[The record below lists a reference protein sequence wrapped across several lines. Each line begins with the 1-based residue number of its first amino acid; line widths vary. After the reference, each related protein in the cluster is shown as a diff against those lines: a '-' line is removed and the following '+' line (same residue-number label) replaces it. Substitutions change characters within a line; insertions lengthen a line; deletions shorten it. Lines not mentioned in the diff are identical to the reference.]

1 MTEGNQKDKPSE
13 NNTGASNEVNVPEDG
28 EQEKNGENAEQRDGD
43 NLEATAVAE
52 AADTQNPLMEE
63 AAKISPAEEK
73 PPKEMQAVEDFDLN
87 LLLDIPL
94 EITVELGRTKVQIQE
109 LLNLGPG
116 STVSLTKL
124 EGEPV
129 DILAND
135 KLIARGEVVLQ
146 NKKYGIRITEITSR
160 HEIVFFCPSRPAF
173 LPADNSLT
181 PKSISRYTSTIW
193 VLLLDPANNLQN
205 TILL

>member
-1 MTEGNQKDKPSE
+1 MKINEMLRLKMTEGNQKDKPAE
-13 NNTGASNEVNVPEDG
+13 NNTEASNQVNVPENG
-28 EQEKNGENAEQRDGD
+28 EQEKNVENAEQRDGD
-43 NLEATAVAE
+43 NLEATAAGE

-63 AAKISPAEEK
+63 ASKISPAEEE

-94 EITVELGRTKVQIQE
+94 EITVELGRTRLQIQE
-109 LLNLGPG
+109 LLSLGPG
-116 STVSLTKL
+116 STVSLSKL

-160 HEIVFFCPSRPAF
+160 MNRI
-173 LPADNSLT
+173 
-181 PKSISRYTSTIW
+181 KSIS
-193 VLLLDPANNLQN
+193 
-205 TILL
+205 

>member
-1 MTEGNQKDKPSE
+1 MTEGDKKDKDNPSE
-13 NNTGASNEVNVPEDG
+13 KDTEASDEVDAPEDG
-28 EQEKNGENAEQRDGD
+28 EQEKNIENAEQRKGD
-43 NLEATAVAE
+43 NLEATAAGE

-63 AAKISPAEEK
+63 ASKTSPAEEE
-73 PPKEMQAVEDFDLN
+73 PLKEMQVVEDFDLN

-94 EITVELGRTKVQIQE
+94 EITVELGRTRIQIQE
-109 LLNLGPG
+109 LLSLGPG
-116 STVSLTKL
+116 STVSLSKL

-160 HEIVFFCPSRPAF
+160 MDRIK
-173 LPADNSLT
+173 SL
-181 PKSISRYTSTIW
+181 S
-193 VLLLDPANNLQN
+193 
-205 TILL
+205 

>member
-1 MTEGNQKDKPSE
+1 MSEDNLNGNERSDKEEVAEQAEENNPEREGSAEPAAAPDEVSE
-13 NNTGASNEVNVPEDG
+13 NNA
-28 EQEKNGENAEQRDGD
+28 EKRTADQSVTQENAPIE
-43 NLEATAVAE
+43 TPAE
-52 AADTQNPLMEE
+52 PLAADPNGANE
-63 AAKISPAEEK
+63 I
-73 PPKEMQAVEDFDLN
+73 QAVEDFDLN

-94 EITVELGRTKVQIQE
+94 EITVELGRNRVRIQE
-109 LLNLGPG
+109 LLELAPG

-160 HEIVFFCPSRPAF
+160 MNRIK
-173 LPADNSLT
+173 SLH
-181 PKSISRYTSTIW
+181 
-193 VLLLDPANNLQN
+193 
-205 TILL
+205 

>member
-1 MTEGNQKDKPSE
+1 MTEGNPKDRDNPAE
-13 NNTGASNEVNVPEDG
+13 NNTEASNQVNVPENG
-28 EQEKNGENAEQRDGD
+28 EQEKNVENAEQRDGD
-43 NLEATAVAE
+43 NLEATAAGE

-63 AAKISPAEEK
+63 ASKISPAEEE

-94 EITVELGRTKVQIQE
+94 EITVELGRTRIQIQE
-109 LLNLGPG
+109 LLSLGPG
-116 STVSLTKL
+116 STVSLSKL

-129 DILAND
+129 DILANE

-160 HEIVFFCPSRPAF
+160 MNRI
-173 LPADNSLT
+173 
-181 PKSISRYTSTIW
+181 KSIS
-193 VLLLDPANNLQN
+193 
-205 TILL
+205 

>member
-1 MTEGNQKDKPSE
+1 MTEVDPKDKPSE
-13 NNTGASNEVNVPEDG
+13 NNTEVSNEVNGPEDG
-28 EQEKNGENAEQRDGD
+28 KQKKNVENAEQRNAD
-43 NLEATAVAE
+43 NLEATAARE
-52 AADTQNPLMEE
+52 AADTHNPLMEE
-63 AAKISPAEEK
+63 ASKISPAEEE

-94 EITVELGRTKVQIQE
+94 EITVELGRTRIQIQE
-109 LLNLGPG
+109 LLSLGPG
-116 STVSLTKL
+116 STVSLSKL

-160 HEIVFFCPSRPAF
+160 MDRIK
-173 LPADNSLT
+173 SL
-181 PKSISRYTSTIW
+181 S
-193 VLLLDPANNLQN
+193 
-205 TILL
+205 